1 MDKIFYIDKKMG
13 VSSYDVIRDIK
24 HKFNITK
31 IGHAGTLD
39 PFATGLLI
47 IMVGETTKVSNFL
60 MSDIKEYEATIKLG
74 IGTDSYDL
82 DGNIIER
89 KEVPNITTKD
99 ILDVFEKFK
108 GDIKQVP
115 PMYSAIKVNGKKL
128 YELARKNQEIDLKPR
143 DVHIYNLDLISF
155 EKNEIRFKCMV
166 SKGTYIRSL
175 GVDIAKA
182 LNTVGHLTSLRRIRV
197 GKASIKDAIDVVNIN
212 EENGYNIKDCL
223 DMKQVVI
230 DESLIKDGKR
240 IKLDIDDEYV
250 LLLNKDRKEIA
261 IYQKDENEYKS
272 LRGFNL

>member
-250 LLLNKDRKEIA
+250 LLLNKDGKEIA